1 MANREAKM
9 WAAQGNSQET
19 EEERRTGNVEISSG
33 CEVRFVP
40 HTLALFSRTRVRS
53 DQKENNL
60 ALSRYIRDCRQNWN
74 NSLDYC
80 FSAWFWD
87 VRTSPN

>member
-1 MANREAKM
+1 MLRFPLD
-9 WAAQGNSQET
+9 
-19 EEERRTGNVEISSG
+19 
-33 CEVRFVP
+33 VRCVSVP
-40 HTLALFSRTRVRS
+40 DTLALFSRTRVCS
-53 DQKENNL
+53 DQKENDL

-87 VRTSPN
+87 VRTSPQLINLLIFSRRKTSGH